1 MTAAPDSLQQRYE
14 AIERV
19 YSERQWDVVA
29 RRSEELLLDL
39 PNDPGHPLRQR
50 LQLLLGHTFLY
61 GYQDGATAAGFYSRV
76 QAATKEPVLLEIAT
90 QGLEQ
95 CESQAPAPTTP
106 AATTATTA
114 VASGGQTFPFTA
126 EAVHPTPTGSG
137 AMPAMPWM
145 EHLGSLHSVPHLM
158 VEVIDEPELIEVAQ
172 ANPATAQD
180 LEVAV
185 SAESPTANA
194 ERPAQSINSLSPEEI
209 AELSKGL
216 LRVVIR

>member
-114 VASGGQTFPFTA
+114 VASDGQTFPFTA